1 MATTGLL
8 AGRDA
13 ELTALT
19 HAIRGGASAC
29 LSGKAGVGKSHLV
42 EHVAQWAATQRFE
55 VVRARA
61 TAGSAELPLGVFF
74 TQLGAAER
82 FLTPMF
88 TEIRD
93 RILER
98 AAGRPVLLCVDD
110 IDRLDDSSAVLIH
123 QMVASGEA
131 QLLAT
136 LRTDRMAPGEILDLS
151 QRGELLR
158 VEIGPLD
165 RENAEL
171 VAHAVMGTTLDEASH
186 ARLWNA
192 TRGNALFI
200 RDVLLGAQEQGL
212 LTIAGD
218 GVATL
223 ADLPL
228 RSPRLIDSV
237 RGRLANL
244 SPERHQALLH
254 LAFAEPC
261 GPAELSSVAD
271 AATLAALEAAE
282 LITTT
287 ADDRRLT
294 LRLAHPLYGEV
305 LRAGTPILQRRAV
318 LATLAR
324 DLQATGARRRTDA
337 VTLARLA
344 VDGGVD
350 VDTDSLVLA
359 ARLTYHNGDPVL
371 CERIG
376 RKAFEQSARFD
387 AGWELANCLYQAG
400 DLRAFRE
407 HVPAWRASATNDAQ
421 QLAVAMLEAQNEF
434 WYAGD
439 MARAEAITSEALAAY
454 PEDVGEGGSERDE
467 LVANLALFVTLAGD
481 PQRGW
486 HLPDPF
492 LECVPCAAL
501 IRGAVSAATALGHL
515 GRVDDAV
522 MVLDRALETF
532 SIIGIEATGL
542 SHRVTAATRAGT
554 NCWRGDLP
562 AAWADT
568 EMALHSAVSE
578 FQISAANYASTG
590 LHILAGQPSKARP
603 LMERAIEWYGRTN
616 GGSTEYRWMLAR
628 LALVHAN
635 AGDLELAERA
645 LVEFDADVSP
655 GIVFDQEAEVAR
667 ARIAHLRGFPEEARR
682 LLRATHASVAAL
694 GLVGGELMA
703 AYELVRLDRVEEVAE
718 RMAELAPQV
727 QGLLFP
733 AVAEHAA
740 ALLAGDARR
749 LGDVADAFSDLGI
762 LLFASEAAT
771 HASEA
776 ARRAGDQRTATRWLG
791 RAAELRARCD
801 DGVAATPI
809 VDAGPVTLTRREREI
824 GILAAQGLASKE
836 IGERLFIS
844 RRTAEN
850 HLAKVYDKVGVRTR
864 AELARVFDGGF
875 TALAS

>member
-1 MATTGLL
+1 MGLTGDL

-13 ELTALT
+13 EVRALRAALDDGT
-19 HAIRGGASAC
+19 GAY
-29 LSGKAGVGKSHLV
+29 LVGRAGVGKSHLV
-42 EHVAQWAATQRFE
+42 ERVATLAAGDGYE

-61 TAGSAELPLGVFF
+61 TASSSELPLGVFL
-74 TQLGAAER
+74 TQLGASER

-93 RILER
+93 RIVER
-98 AAGRPVLLCVDD
+98 AEGRPILLCVDD
-110 IDRLDDSSAVLIH
+110 VDRLDDASAVLVH
-123 QMVASGEA
+123 QMVTSGDA
-131 QLLAT
+131 KLIAT
-136 LRTDRMAPGEILDLS
+136 LRRGRMAPGEILDLA
-151 QRGELLR
+151 QRGELRRL
-158 VEIGPLD
+158 EIGPMTRDAAEAMAEHVLGAPLD
-165 RENAEL
+165 
-171 VAHAVMGTTLDEASH
+171 HASH
-186 ARLWNA
+186 QRLWEA
-192 TRGNALFI
+192 TAGNALFI
-200 RDVLLGAQEQGL
+200 REVLLSAQETEQL
-212 LTIAGD
+212 LTTPD
-218 GVATL
+218 GISL
-223 ADLPL
+223 AELPL
-228 RSPRLIDSV
+228 RSPRLVDAV
-237 RGRLANL
+237 KGRLAHL
-244 SPERHQALLH
+244 SPELHQALLH

-261 GPAELSSVAD
+261 GTAELTSVAD
-271 AATLAALEAAE
+271 TDALAALEAAE
-282 LITTT
+282 LIETSL
-287 ADDRRLT
+287 DQRRLSV
-294 LRLAHPLYGEV
+294 RLAHPLHGEV
-305 LRAGTPILQRRAV
+305 LRASTPLLQRRAI

-324 DLQATGARRRTDA
+324 DLQATGARRRSDI
-337 VTLARLA
+337 VKLARLA

-350 VDTDSLVLA
+350 VSVDLLVRAASLV
-359 ARLTYHNGDPVL
+359 YHNGDPVL

-376 RKAFEQSARFD
+376 RKAFEASNRFD

-439 MARAEAITSEALAAY
+439 MARVEAITAEALATY
-454 PEDVGEGGSERDE
+454 PEDVGEGGGKRNE

-486 HLPDPF
+486 QLAEPL
-492 LECVPCAAL
+492 LELGPSAAL
-501 IRGAVSAATALGHL
+501 IRGAVSASTALGHL

-522 MVLDRALETF
+522 KVLDRALETF
-532 SIIGIEATGL
+532 GIIGIEATGL
-542 SHRVTAATRAGT
+542 SQRVTAATRAGT

-568 EMALHSAVSE
+568 ETALHSAVSE

-590 LHILAGQPSKARP
+590 LHILAGRPSKALP
-603 LMERAIEWYGRTN
+603 LMERAIEWYGRTT

-635 AGDLELAERA
+635 AGNPDLAERA
-645 LVEFDADVSP
+645 LVEFDADDSP

-667 ARIAHLRGFPEEARR
+667 ARVALLRGFPEEARR
-682 LLRATHASVAAL
+682 LLRATHASVAAH

-718 RMAELAPQV
+718 RMAELAPLV

-740 ALLAGDARR
+740 ALMTADVGR
-749 LGDVADAFSDLGI
+749 LGAVADRFSDLGI
-762 LLFASEAAT
+762 LLFASEAAA

-776 ARRAGDQRTATRWLG
+776 ARRAGDQRAATRWLS
-791 RAAELRARCD
+791 RATELRAMCD
-801 DGVAATPI
+801 DGVVATPI
-809 VDAGPVTLTRREREI
+809 IDAGPVTLTRREREI
-824 GILAAQGLASKE
+824 GLLAAQGLASKE